1 MADNLSTRAS
11 EAADISECQ
20 AGSSRSF
27 IMSVDVDSWS
37 SLLNFYSIE
46 HDVDVAERQVSVEKG
61 LDVLLDL
68 FGRNHVKATFFVPG
82 EVAERHPLKTRE
94 IAEKGHEVA
103 CHGLTHE
110 RNECLFDGDEQRSRI
125 EKAKQIVEETTHRKT
140 VGFRAPCLRANNVT
154 LAILSRMGFRYDSSF
169 LPMLIPG
176 SYGSFS
182 LQLKPHVLT
191 FNEGSIVEIPVS
203 TNPFFP
209 LPLSASW
216 MRNLGLLHVKFGIRM
231 LFARGYPVMFYVHP
245 RDVSNLPRVAG
256 VPWHLY
262 RNVGARSVEMLNEIL
277 AYVKGLGGKV
287 LKAKD
292 FALEFKKNE
301 KEM

>member
-1 MADNLSTRAS
+1 MKYDLSTRAAT
-11 EAADISECQ
+11 AADFFDGQ
-20 AGSSRSF
+20 AGLSRSF

-37 SLLNFYSIE
+37 SLLSFYSVK
-46 HDVDVAERQVSVEKG
+46 HDVDKVERQVSVEEG

-68 FGRNHVKATFFVPG
+68 FERNHVKATFFVPG
-82 EVAERHPLKTRE
+82 EVAERHPLKIKE

-103 CHGLTHE
+103 CHGLMHE
-110 RNECLFDGDEQRSRI
+110 RNECLLGGDEQRSRI
-125 EKAKQIVEETTHRKT
+125 EKAKHIVEETTRRKT

-154 LAILSRMGFRYDSSF
+154 MAILSEMGFWYDSSY

-182 LQLKPHVLT
+182 LQLKPHMLT
-191 FNEGSIVEIPVS
+191 FKEGSIVEIPVS
-203 TNPFFP
+203 TNPVFP

-216 MRNLGLLHVKFGIRM
+216 MRNLGLLHVKSGIRM
-231 LFARGYPVMFYVHP
+231 LFARGYPVMFYIHP
-245 RDVSNLPRVAG
+245 RDVFNLPRVAG

-287 LKAKD
+287 LRAKD

>member
-1 MADNLSTRAS
+1 MTDNLSTRAPT
-11 EAADISECQ
+11 ATDISDGQ
-20 AGSSRSF
+20 AGSSHSF

-46 HDVDVAERQVSVEKG
+46 HDVDVAEQQVSVEKG
-61 LDVLLDL
+61 LDVLLGL
-68 FGRNHVKATFFVPG
+68 FERNHMKATFFVPG
-82 EVAERHPLKTRE
+82 EVAERHPLKIRE

-103 CHGLTHE
+103 CHGLMHE
-110 RNECLFDGDEQRSRI
+110 RNECLLDGDEQRSRI
-125 EKAKQIVEETTHRKT
+125 EKVKRIVEEITHSEP

-154 LAILSRMGFRYDSSF
+154 LAILSEMGFWYDSSF
-169 LPMLIPG
+169 LPMVIPG

-182 LQLKPHVLT
+182 LQAKPHSFT
-191 FNEGSIVEIPVS
+191 FKEGSIVEIPVS
-203 TNPFFP
+203 TNPIVP

-216 MRNLGLLHVKFGIRM
+216 MRNLGPLHVKLGIRM
-231 LFARGYPVMFYVHP
+231 LFARGCPVMFYIHP
-245 RDVSNLPRVAG
+245 RDVFNLPRVAG

-262 RNVGARSVEMLNEIL
+262 RNVGTKSVEMLDEIL

-287 LKAKD
+287 VRAKD

>member
-1 MADNLSTRAS
+1 MSTKAS
-11 EAADISECQ
+11 TAADISDGQ

-37 SLLNFYSIE
+37 SLLNFYSIK
-46 HDVDVAERQVSVEKG
+46 HDVDEVEQQVSVEKG

-68 FGRNHVKATFFVPG
+68 FEQNNVKATFFVPG
-82 EVAERHPLKTRE
+82 EVAERHPLKIKE
-94 IAEKGHEVA
+94 IDRKGHEIA
-103 CHGLTHE
+103 CHGFLHE
-110 RNECLFDGDEQRSRI
+110 RNECLLDTDVQRSRI
-125 EKAKQIVEETTHRKT
+125 EKSVTIVEEITHRRP
-140 VGFRAPCLRANNVT
+140 VGFRAPCLRANNAT
-154 LAILSRMGFRYDSSF
+154 LAILSEMGFWYDSSF

-182 LQLKPHVLT
+182 PQLKPHMFT
-191 FNEGSIVEIPVS
+191 FKENSIVEIPVS
-203 TNPFFP
+203 TNPVVP

-231 LFARGYPVMFYVHP
+231 LFARGYPVMFYIHP
-245 RDVSNLPRVAG
+245 RDVSSLPRVAG

-277 AYVKGLGGKV
+277 VYVKVLGGKV
-287 LKAKD
+287 LRAKD